1 MEISRNELIN
11 ILDSIGLEYEL
22 DSNNP
27 GIVTEEKTFYSYS
40 DLDLPIDY
48 YKKSRNL
55 SNDFCSNFDKTRLS
69 YKENDSRRKYFI
81 PQNYTKV
88 VKSNKFKNDDTVE
101 SEALAA

>member
-22 DSNNP
+22 DSNNT

-55 SNDFCSNFDKTRLS
+55 SNHFCSNFDNFKMINRAIKGFERTR
-69 YKENDSRRKYFI
+69 KGNR
-81 PQNYTKV
+81 
-88 VKSNKFKNDDTVE
+88 NK
-101 SEALAA
+101 